1 MCGLYLQNE
10 HQQQLRYC
18 HTLQQGSAHVWGG
31 VGRAWTGV
39 AEDSHLTH
47 FTPTPHLTSPP
58 TYLPPSPSTHKP
70 CPHLSPSSP
79 TSHALTWLPLTSTL
93 TFHPPKSHPHLYPH
107 LPSTQLLPS
116 PLPSPSIHPNPTLTS
131 TLTFHPPNSHPLTGL
146 ALCILSDL
154 GEGLECSI
162 VAVTCLLADSHLL
175 QGVQSC
181 LQHLEEGRRK
191 KCRLTGQVA
200 WLHTLLSTPATV

>member
-1 MCGLYLQNE
+1 MGSVLIYQYCSDPTLVHTLMWQLAAFEMREPIRRELEDDQIRRKGMCGLYLQNE
-10 HQQQLRYC
+10 HQQQLRYY

-70 CPHLSPSSP
+70 CPHLLPSSP
-79 TSHALTWLPLTSTL
+79 TSRALTWLPLTSTF

-107 LPSTQLLPS
+107 LPSTQLPPTHRAC
-116 PLPSPSIHPNPTLTS
+116 PLP
-131 TLTFHPPNSHPLTGL
+131 PL
-146 ALCILSDL
+146 
-154 GEGLECSI
+154 
-162 VAVTCLLADSHLL
+162 
-175 QGVQSC
+175 
-181 LQHLEEGRRK
+181 
-191 KCRLTGQVA
+191 
-200 WLHTLLSTPATV
+200 